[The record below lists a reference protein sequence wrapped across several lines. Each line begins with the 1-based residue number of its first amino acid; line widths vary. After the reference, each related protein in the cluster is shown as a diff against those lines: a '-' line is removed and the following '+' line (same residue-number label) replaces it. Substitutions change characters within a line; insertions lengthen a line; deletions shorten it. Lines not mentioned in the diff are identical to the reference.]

1 MKLKNGSFELK
12 FDDKKLETVLKDLY
26 AANLGLKLGIL
37 EGATTT
43 DGKPIAEY
51 AYWNEFGTENI
62 PARPFLRTTLNNK
75 SSSWADIVS
84 DNMQGSATEKGVVK
98 RALGLVGARGVAD
111 IQQTIESG
119 GFKENALS
127 TINRKGAHK
136 IPLKDTGDMFKAI
149 HFEVVKHK

>member
-12 FDDKKLETVLKDLY
+12 FDEDKLKNILKDLY
-26 AANLGLKLGIL
+26 TANRGLKLGIL
-37 EGATTT
+37 EGTTTT

-62 PARPFLRTTLNNK
+62 PARPFLRTTLSNK
-75 SSSWADIVS
+75 SSSWAEIITS
-84 DNMQGSATEKGVVK
+84 TMRGRAAEKGIVD
-98 RALGLVGARGVAD
+98 RALGLVGARGKAD

-119 GFKENALS
+119 GFKPNATS
-127 TINRKGAHK
+127 TINRKGSHK

-149 HFEVVKHK
+149 HFEVTEHK